1 MADVQCARF
10 GRLRRDHGFAI
21 ENAMSLLHNTFFSK
35 QPLLYPMSRVML
47 GFLTLLALPVA
58 ALAQTGAPAR
68 GVWFDIHL
76 VAATLTTGVFLV
88 ALLLAVVVYAQVKH
102 LHNANELIYEDN
114 NSWTSR
120 LPPMLAMERLLV
132 RVLTLGFVLLSGLI
146 LTGMFFGEA
155 VWGALLKWNHKT
167 LFTILSWLVIAV
179 LLLGRRLRGW
189 RGLML
194 VRSTIIGFALLF
206 LAYAGTHFV
215 MDVLLHRSS

>member
-1 MADVQCARF
+1 
-10 GRLRRDHGFAI
+10 
-21 ENAMSLLHNTFFSK
+21 MSLLHNTFFSK

-47 GFLTLLALPVA
+47 GFLALLGWPLMAF
-58 ALAQTGAPAR
+58 AQSAMPPAH

-88 ALLLAVVVYAQVKH
+88 ALLLAVVVYAQAKH
-102 LHNANELIYEDN
+102 LHNANELIHEDK

-132 RVLTLGFVLLSGLI
+132 RVLTLGFILLSGLI

-155 VWGALLKWNHKT
+155 VWGAPLKWNHKT

-194 VRSTIIGFALLF
+194 VRSTIIGFVLLF

-215 MDVLLHRSS
+215 MDVLLHRTT

>member
-1 MADVQCARF
+1 M
-10 GRLRRDHGFAI
+10 G
-21 ENAMSLLHNTFFSK
+21 LLHNSFSFK

-47 GFLTLLALPVA
+47 GFLALLGWPLM
-58 ALAQTGAPAR
+58 ALAQSAMPPVH

-88 ALLLAVVVYAQVKH
+88 ALLLAVVVYAQAKH
-102 LHNANELIYEDN
+102 LHNANELIHEDK

-132 RVLTLGFVLLSGLI
+132 RVLTLGFILLSGLI

-155 VWGALLKWNHKT
+155 VWGAPLKWNHKT

-194 VRSTIIGFALLF
+194 VRSTIIGFVLLF

-215 MDVLLHRSS
+215 MDVLLHRTT